1 MAQQAESTAQMLDRL
16 DGKIPDKVRD
26 ALRQYISGNPEDVQ
40 AFDAD
45 FKAMQP
51 PTPDPT
57 SQQSFFRLER
67 SHLMPILLFIQGIV
81 AACMICEHNKKA
93 FEFPAAMILYF
104 IRFYLDG
111 WDFVTVI
118 EFCLGQKHKK
128 YQCLVPARN
137 QEGALFFVASDFA
150 FKCLKVFS
158 KKTTGRRRRPEG
170 EEEGER
176 DEQGDEDEEEE
187 EVVQSKFQVRE
198 PYPDFDHSFI
208 TNSRPLILEKS
219 IFELAFEAVSKFF
232 ETGNPDDEHSKYVMR
247 NAAHHIVLVYAKSS
261 QSRSRKTGG
270 RKSCK
275 LVTRTTRT
283 KAMPTVYVLLWN
295 YPEEIENFSTN
306 SEQFEQTPTS
316 TQKAAISSGPRH
328 AQKRQTVKSIAK
340 YSQQDKTVVQ
350 NLAVTYFL
358 CSRSTRS
365 ECFDSLNF
373 IPFIKPFP
381 AMHTNGVAHFII
393 ECTQNPRGLHKTNDP
408 PASHLLSCMIFL
420 TRYIMFLLDYTL
432 EDEVTTTLQQLLN
445 GPYPTLFKDFEPE
458 CVIGVFGL
466 YVNEVPWDP
475 RRYPGTTVFVRNK
488 GGNVAICMGG
498 QFFTFIPIVRSFVPQ
513 GLIYYSGSDWEREQA
528 QEFLDFIY
536 TKTPKSPFRNF
547 IWPLFKGFCLTF
559 MSKISE
565 VIQNEPNVKKLSAFD
580 PNSSLVEQLKN
591 IEFDKFLFEK
601 LDYKEYLDNQMN
613 PLFVMILSLLMN
625 DNSLKSIIACVV
637 AEEQRYIYIRIPPA
651 FADMP
656 FFRFDLRDKAQE
668 MLNELPSGLI
678 KRAEK

>member
-1 MAQQAESTAQMLDRL
+1 
-16 DGKIPDKVRD
+16 
-26 ALRQYISGNPEDVQ
+26 
-40 AFDAD
+40 
-45 FKAMQP
+45 
-51 PTPDPT
+51 
-57 SQQSFFRLER
+57 
-67 SHLMPILLFIQGIV
+67 
-81 AACMICEHNKKA
+81 MIREHDNKA

-150 FKCLKVFS
+150 FKCLKVFKS
-158 KKTTGRRRRPEG
+158 GKRKKPEG
-170 EEEGER
+170 EEEEQH
-176 DEQGDEDEEEE
+176 DEQGEEEE
-187 EVVQSKFQVRE
+187 EEEESVQSKFQVRE

-232 ETGNPDDEHSKYVMR
+232 ETGIPDDEHSKYVMK

-261 QSRSRKTGG
+261 PIRSRKTGG

-316 TQKAAISSGPRH
+316 TQKAAISSASRNAHKRH
-328 AQKRQTVKSIAK
+328 KVKSISK
-340 YSQQDKTVVQ
+340 YSAQDKQVIVNFANVYKTGPH
-350 NLAVTYFL
+350 L
-358 CSRSTRS
+358 TRS
-365 ECFDSLNF
+365 QCFHALRKISWDE
-373 IPFIKPFP
+373 PD
-381 AMHTNGVAHFII
+381 AEMHTNGVAHCII
-393 ECTQNPRGLHKTNDP
+393 EYTQNPRSLYESKDP
-408 PASHLLSCMIFL
+408 PASHLLSCIIFL
-420 TRYIMFLLDYTL
+420 TRYIMFLLNYTL
-432 EDEVTTTLQQLLN
+432 EDEVKDTLQHLLN

-466 YVNEVPWDP
+466 YCNEVPWNSS
-475 RRYPGTTVFVRNK
+475 RYQDTTVFARNEE
-488 GGNVAICMGG
+488 GNVGICMGG

-513 GLIYYSGSDWEREQA
+513 GLIYYSGSDWERGQA
-528 QEFLDFIY
+528 QEFLDFIN
-536 TKTPKSPFRNF
+536 TRTPKSPFRNF

-559 MSKISE
+559 MTKIAD

-625 DNSLKSIIACVV
+625 DTSLKSIIACVV